1 RRSERKWPS
10 SDAPD
15 CGSHNSVFNCV
26 DLRVR
31 PLARG
36 VGDPGAKTGWAA
48 GRRLSASRDWPKS
61 DKSIYSSCRHRL
73 AWRARSFS
81 PFLWNQRKLPY
92 ACSSMVIKRE
102 FLPTANPEEPLFF
115 SALSRHIATL
125 RSQERF
131 SALLPPQCPRTV
143 LRYSSAVPLIL
154 PM

>member
-102 FLPTANPEEPLFF
+102 FLPTVNPEGPTSEWRELP
-115 SALSRHIATL
+115 LSRVDEIEA
-125 RSQERF
+125 E
-131 SALLPPQCPRTV
+131 PEIGPICPN
-143 LRYSSAVPLIL
+143 S
-154 PM
+154 